1 MALDHFGQ
9 IPAGN
14 DPSFLPVLRRQAH
27 LFRSLIKRALLALPI
42 FRCGKK
48 SLKKPE
54 NIDFSRL
61 FIVPIVLKEV

>member
-14 DPSFLPVLRRQAH
+14 DPSFLPVLRGQAH
-27 LFRSLIKRALLALPI
+27 LFRSLIKRALFAMSF

-48 SLKKPE
+48 ALKKT
-54 NIDFSRL
+54 
-61 FIVPIVLKEV
+61 